1 MLIVRIVG
9 LGVAVALAV
18 LVVLFM
24 LSGDRKYLRVA
35 GRVFKVALAFV
46 LVVLL
51 ALAFERLAVSV

>member
-9 LGVAVALAV
+9 LGVAVALGV

-24 LSGDRKYLRVA
+24 ASGDRKYLRA
-35 GRVFKVALAFV
+35 AWRVFKIALALV

-51 ALAFERLAVSV
+51 FLAVQRLGVRI

>member
-9 LGVAVALAV
+9 IAVAVALGV

-24 LSGDRKYLRVA
+24 LSGDRKYLRIA
-35 GRVFKVALAFV
+35 ARVFKVALAFV

-51 ALAFERLAVSV
+51 ALAFERLTVSV

>member
-9 LGVAVALAV
+9 LGMAVALGV

-24 LSGDRKYLRVA
+24 LSGDRKYLRIA
-35 GRVFKVALAFV
+35 GTVFKVALAFV

-51 ALAFERLAVSV
+51 VLAFERVTVVM